1 MTLPLAT
8 AQALVTAAIAAAR
21 RQGARPL
28 AIVVVDTGGHIVAA
42 AREDGATF
50 LRIDIARAKAAA
62 VVGMGGDTRALAERA
77 AANPVFFTSL
87 AALAD
92 GRVAF
97 SPGGLPIRDADGTM
111 IGAIGVS
118 GDTADT
124 DEACAAA
131 ALSHLNH
138 VIAKDTAS

>member
-8 AQALVTAAIAAAR
+8 AQALITAALAEAR
-21 RQGARPL
+21 RRAARPL
-28 AIVVVDTGGHIVAA
+28 AVVVVDAGGHMIAA

-77 AANPVFFTSL
+77 AANPMFFNSL
-87 AALAD
+87 AALAE

-97 SPGGLPIRDADGTM
+97 SPGGLPIRDAAGAM
-111 IGAIGVS
+111 VGAIGIS

-131 ALSHLNH
+131 ALSPPC
-138 VIAKDTAS
+138 KD